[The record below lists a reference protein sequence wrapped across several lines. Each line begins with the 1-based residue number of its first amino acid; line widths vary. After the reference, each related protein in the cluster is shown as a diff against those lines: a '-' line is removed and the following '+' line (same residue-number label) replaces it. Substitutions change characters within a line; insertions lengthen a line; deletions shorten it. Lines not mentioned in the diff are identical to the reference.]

1 MVKSSVINQGIIM
14 NLQVLINGLRKTS
27 SARLIQGALLIA
39 TCLSAYA
46 YGSEKP
52 NIIFILA
59 DDLGYNQV
67 GAYGDTPI
75 KTPNIDLLAENGI
88 RFTQAY
94 SGNTVCSP
102 SRVSLFT
109 GRDGRFMTN
118 NSNTVQL
125 QEIDVTM
132 AQVLNQNG

>member
-1 MVKSSVINQGIIM
+1 M
-14 NLQVLINGLRKTS
+14 NLQILKS
-27 SARLIQGALLIA
+27 SPRIAPLSRFICSLLII
-39 TCLSAYA
+39 SACCCDYA
-46 YGSEKP
+46 FSADKP

-75 KTPNIDLLAENGI
+75 KTPNIDQLADTGI

-109 GRDGRFMTN
+109 GRDGRFMVN
-118 NSNTVQL
+118 NSNWIPRRYTSRNVSIGDRTAKRRL
-125 QEIDVTM
+125 GHFDRK
-132 AQVLNQNG
+132 